1 MLKILGII
9 LGFIIMVLSVI
20 GLIVE
25 DKPVLETP
33 DDLYGPE
40 EMIKWEDEGPQALP
54 ELHAGIGAGY
64 SQDAGSEIADD
75 GTGYAEDVIISD
87 GTDSLGLDVIVSDG
101 MDSLGLDV
109 IISDGTDSLGP
120 DVIISDGTDSLA
132 ETVPQVTFE
141 TGMDLEPLS
150 AGLGAE
156 ASTYDLI
163 KEAEEEGEANVITF
177 GDGYSMQIPEVMTL
191 ADGGDEDDY
200 EIMGFSVDQEPAF
213 SIRCITPDHTLTL
226 KDLQE
231 ICMDLYGGSELVKG
245 SDLTYLTAFDAD
257 NLTELC
263 IFGSDYSDQIYI
275 IGFTGLDGQQPAGW
289 YFDTISH

>member
-25 DKPVLETP
+25 DKPLLEIP

-40 EMIKWEDEGPQALP
+40 EMIKWEDEGSQALP

-109 IISDGTDSLGP
+109 IISDGTDSL
-120 DVIISDGTDSLA
+120 A
-132 ETVPQVTFE
+132 ETVPEVTFE

-150 AGLGAE
+150 AGLGVD

-163 KEAEEEGEANVITF
+163 KEAEEESESTVITF